1 MITILSALLFAV
13 SALLF
18 AVLAIYGAWLQA
30 DEHQPIIRRGRMS
43 AKIKR
48 DWTAM
53 RGVVLGLCA
62 LAAWGFGVPF
72 LASVALF
79 SGAWCLHTAA
89 FRWRLNAAMGWDRYY
104 MGSTSRYDLFMISLV
119 LFAKNWRWPNV
130 TGIKATHQGAYL
142 FDGYRADVHG
152 AGRLAYAVECAA
164 WASSI
169 IFAFVA
175 WVP

>member
-1 MITILSALLFAV
+1 MITTLAAFI
-13 SALLF
+13 F
-18 AVLAIYGAWLQA
+18 AVLAVCGAWLQA

-79 SGAWCLHTAA
+79 SGAWCLHTSA

-104 MGSTSRYDLFMISLV
+104 LGSTSRYDLFMISLV

-130 TGIKATHQGAYL
+130 AGIKATHQGAYR
-142 FDGYRADVHG
+142 FDGYNADVHR
-152 AGRLAYAVECAA
+152 AGRLAYAVELIVSAA
-164 WASSI
+164 CL
-169 IFAFVA
+169 IFAVLA
-175 WVP
+175 AGVP